1 MDSGRERDEWHMAQ
15 VALGKREHLE
25 PLVRRYASR
34 LLTFIQRLLG
44 DRHRSE
50 EVFQEVFLAVW
61 RKRRQY
67 KFPRTF
73 RAWLYAIAVNRCRVE
88 FRRAGAVGTVS
99 LQGQGTNIEPAGP
112 QRNPSDTAVAVETAA
127 LVTRAVARLPERQ
140 REVVVLRVWEGLSY
154 ADIAAVLRRSEGT
167 VRSHMHHALAGLR
180 EYLEPRMRNE
190 EI

>member
-34 LLTFIQRLLG
+34 LLTLIQRMLG

-67 KFPRTF
+67 KFPRMF
-73 RAWLYAIAVNRCRVE
+73 RSWLYAIAVNRCRAE
-88 FRRAGAVGTVS
+88 YRRSGAVGTMS
-99 LQGQGTNIEPAGP
+99 LHAHERCIDPAGP
-112 QRNPSDTAVAVETAA
+112 ERNPSETAVAVETAT
-127 LVTRAVARLPERQ
+127 LVTRAVTRLPERQ
-140 REVVVLRVWEGLSY
+140 REVVVLRIWEGLSY

-180 EYLEPRMRNE
+180 AYLEPRMRE
-190 EI
+190 EE